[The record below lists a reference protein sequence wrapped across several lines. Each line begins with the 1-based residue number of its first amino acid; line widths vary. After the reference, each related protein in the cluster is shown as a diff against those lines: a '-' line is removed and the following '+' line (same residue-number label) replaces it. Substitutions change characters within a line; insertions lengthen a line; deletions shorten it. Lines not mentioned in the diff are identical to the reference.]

1 MFPIGSNALSIGC
14 HVCSHVWLP
23 LGYCTCLPSFRSD
36 SLKQSTHKT
45 ALFFHSSGHVCMLQA
60 KPDNGGGLLLVGI
73 LVLVNLMKDM
83 L

>member
-1 MFPIGSNALSIGC
+1 MFPMGSNALSIGC